1 MKLAFVKYC
10 GMASG
15 GGERYL
21 QSYAIICAKAGHD
34 VTFYYTNRAPNT
46 PNHPDHDA
54 ARLQLVESYGIKT
67 VFVQVHHCEREYWV
81 SDFDSKFD
89 DSYDFVHSVVGGA
102 IEYPFTKI
110 KSPIIHTIHGVN
122 AYNQANIHTNIL
134 LCNWQ
139 ANRWLANGGAG
150 KIEIIP
156 SIVDVPSKTQEN
168 LRSELGIPEST
179 FVFGYHQR
187 NCSGLFSP
195 IPFDAFREF
204 QNESVFLMLG
214 GGQAHRDYVAKANIK
229 NVIFLDHT
237 SDTME
242 IHRFLQTLDC
252 YTHAKP
258 FGEVCSACMI
268 EAMYHGLPIVSHPS
282 DIDRGHIEMLDG
294 CGKIA
299 NSLDEYI
306 SEMREL
312 KDNSDYYNYKEEMTL
327 NKYYEYYDIRKIEQ
341 RILSLY
347 V

>member
-1 MKLAFVKYC
+1 MRLAFVKYC

-34 VTFYYTNRAPNT
+34 VTFYYTNRAANT

-54 ARLQLVESYGIKT
+54 SRLELVKSYGIKT
-67 VFVQVHHCEREYWV
+67 VFVQVDHCEREYWI

-122 AYNQANIHTNIL
+122 AHNQDNIHRNIL

-139 ANRWLANGGAG
+139 ASRWLANGGAG

-156 SIVDVPSKTQEN
+156 SIVHVPPKTRDN
-168 LRSELGIPEST
+168 LREQLGIRQDA

-195 IPFDAFREF
+195 IPFDAFRLF
-204 QNESVFLMLG
+204 QNDSIFLMLG
-214 GGQAHRDYVAKANIK
+214 GGQAHRDYVAREKIR

-237 SDTME
+237 SDTVE
-242 IHRFLQTLDC
+242 IHKFLQTLDC

-282 DIDRGHIEMLDG
+282 DIDQGHIEMLDG

-306 SEMREL
+306 AEMKEL
-312 KDNSDYYNYKEEMTL
+312 KEVDYYYDHRSELTL
-327 NKYYEYYDIRKIEQ
+327 NKYYSAYDIQKIEQ